1 MPSVA
6 TASDRGS
13 PQAGTSLDAKA
24 LVERQRTYFETR
36 VTLPLEWRREQL
48 RALER
53 AARQHETQ
61 ILDALRAD
69 LSKSAEEAYL
79 TEVGSIYGELK
90 NALKHVKAWMEP
102 RRGSAPLVIQ
112 PARAYQYADPLG
124 VTLIIA
130 PWNYPYQ
137 LSIAPLIGALAAGC
151 TAVLKPSEHA
161 PETSRVLARMLT
173 QAFPPEVVSVVEGA
187 AEASRL
193 LLEERWDLIFF
204 TGGTGVGRIVAQAA
218 AKHLTPTVLELGG
231 KSPCIIDR
239 SADLE
244 VTARRIAWG
253 KFVNAGQTCI
263 APDYVLIPPD
273 LKGRFTDLVQKA
285 VKSFYGAD
293 ARESSDYGRIINA
306 RHFER
311 VSALAADGQVAF
323 GGERDAASRFFA
335 PTVITDAPLSSPLM
349 QEEIFGPLL
358 PLVDCASIDE
368 AIRFVRARPKPLALY
383 SFAKDAAVNER
394 VLAETSSG
402 GAVAND
408 VCVHFAAEGLPF
420 GGVGDSGT
428 GGYHGRASFDAFSH
442 KKSVVKRPFALD
454 MKLRYPPYAGKLGLF
469 QRFL

>member
-1 MPSVA
+1 MLRTP
-6 TASDRGS
+6 
-13 PQAGTSLDAKA
+13 LDANSIVA
-24 LVERQRTYFETR
+24 RQRAFFETR

-48 RALER
+48 KALEG
-53 AARQHETQ
+53 AARKHEAD
-61 ILDALRAD
+61 ILAALKAD
-69 LSKSAEEAYL
+69 LSKSPEEAYL

-90 NALKHVKAWMEP
+90 NALKHVKAWMQP

-161 PETSRVLARMLT
+161 PETSRVLARMLGE
-173 QAFPPEVVSVVEGA
+173 AFPPEVVAVVEGA
-187 AEASRL
+187 ADESRR

-204 TGGTGVGRIVAQAA
+204 TGGTSVGRVVAEAA

-231 KSPCIIDR
+231 KSPCIVDR

-253 KFVNAGQTCI
+253 KYVNAGQTCI
-263 APDYVLIPPD
+263 APDYVLIPPE

-285 VKSFYGAD
+285 VRSFYGPN
-293 ARESSDYGRIINA
+293 ARESGDYGRIINA

-311 VSALAADGQVAF
+311 LCTLAADGKVAF
-323 GGERDAASRFFA
+323 GGERDAASRYFA

-358 PLVDCASIDE
+358 PLVDCPSIDD

-383 SFAKDAAVNER
+383 SFARDAAVNDR
-394 VLAETSSG
+394 VLSETSSG
-402 GAVAND
+402 GAVTND

-420 GGVGDSGT
+420 GGVGDSGS
-428 GGYHGRASFDAFSH
+428 GGYHGQASFDAFSH

-454 MKLRYPPYAGKLGLF
+454 LKLRYPPYVGKLGLF
-469 QRFL
+469 KRFL

>member
-1 MPSVA
+1 MVRTP
-6 TASDRGS
+6 
-13 PQAGTSLDAKA
+13 LDALS
-24 LVERQRTYFETR
+24 LVARQRAFFETR

-48 RALER
+48 QALER
-53 AARQHETQ
+53 AARKHEAD
-61 ILDALRAD
+61 ILAALKSD
-69 LSKSAEEAYL
+69 LSKSPEEAYL
-79 TEVGSIYGELK
+79 TEVGSIYGEIK
-90 NALKHVKAWMEP
+90 NALKHVKAWMQP

-161 PETSRVLARMLT
+161 PETSRVLARMLGE
-173 QAFPPEVVSVVEGA
+173 AFPPEVVAVVEGA
-187 AEASRL
+187 ADESRR

-204 TGGTGVGRIVAQAA
+204 TGGTSVGRVVAEAA
-218 AKHLTPTVLELGG
+218 ARHLTPTVLELGG
-231 KSPCIIDR
+231 KSPCIVDR

-263 APDYVLIPPD
+263 APDYVLIPPE

-285 VKSFYGAD
+285 VRSFYGPN
-293 ARESSDYGRIINA
+293 ARESSDYGRIVNA

-323 GGERDAASRFFA
+323 GGERDAASRYFA

-358 PLVDCASIDE
+358 PLVDCPSIDD
-368 AIRFVRARPKPLALY
+368 AIRFVRSRPKPLALY
-383 SFAKDAAVNER
+383 SFARDAAVNDR

-402 GAVAND
+402 GAVTND

-428 GGYHGRASFDAFSH
+428 GGYHGQSSFDAFSH

-454 MKLRYPPYAGKLGLF
+454 MKLRYPPYVGKLGLLK
-469 QRFL
+469 RFL

>member
-1 MPSVA
+1 IR
-6 TASDRGS
+6 DR
-13 PQAGTSLDAKA
+13 
-24 LVERQRTYFETR
+24 
-36 VTLPLEWRREQL
+36 
-48 RALER
+48 
-53 AARQHETQ
+53 
-61 ILDALRAD
+61 
-69 LSKSAEEAYL
+69 
-79 TEVGSIYGELK
+79 
-90 NALKHVKAWMEP
+90 
-102 RRGSAPLVIQ
+102 
-112 PARAYQYADPLG
+112 
-124 VTLIIA
+124 
-130 PWNYPYQ
+130 
-137 LSIAPLIGALAAGC
+137 
-151 TAVLKPSEHA
+151 
-161 PETSRVLARMLT
+161 
-173 QAFPPEVVSVVEGA
+173 VEGA
-187 AEASRL
+187 AEESRL

-358 PLVDCASIDE
+358 PLVDCPSIDE